1 MPWGRRATRRDDR
14 ATDAANLTTL
24 GSATDPVA
32 ASASAPSRLPGG
44 LEGDALVQGAA
55 GVESGS
61 DPVAASASAPSRLPG
76 GLEGDA
82 LVQGAA
88 GVESGSDPVAASA
101 SAPSRLPGG
110 LEGDALVQG
119 AAGVETGSL
128 GSRPPHA
135 ANLPT
140 LGSATD
146 PVAASASAPSR
157 LPGGFEGDAVGQA
170 AVGVESGSDP
180 VAASASAPSRLP
192 GGLEGDAL
200 TDPFVLQLAPDAAD
214 DRAAAAANL
223 PTLGSATDPVA
234 ASASAPS
241 RLPGGFEGDAVGQAA
256 VGVESGSDPVAASAS
271 APSRLPGGLEGDALL
286 APDAA
291 PAGERDAPTTGGG
304 SLPAGDF
311 ELPSLVMERA
321 VGAAKDLKRAFDA
334 VVNATN
340 LLPWE
345 GDDWLPLTKPV
356 FPPEIFWNVP
366 GISEGI
372 VVFTCC

>member
-1 MPWGRRATRRDDR
+1 MRQTTVLLMRQIYQHS
-14 ATDAANLTTL
+14 AAPPT
-24 GSATDPVA
+24 
-32 ASASAPSRLPGG
+32 RLPRRR
-44 LEGDALVQGAA
+44 AA

-82 LVQGAA
+82 LVQG
-88 GVESGSDPVAASA
+88 PRASRVG
-101 SAPSRLPGG
+101 PTRLPRRR
-110 LEGDALVQG
+110 LRLLVCLAVLRAMPWCRG
-119 AAGVETGSL
+119 PRA
-128 GSRPPHA
+128 SRPGDRAAAA

-146 PVAASASAPSR
+146 PVAVSASAPSR
-157 LPGGFEGDAVGQA
+157 LPGGFEGDALGQA

-234 ASASAPS
+234 VSASAPS

-271 APSRLPGGLEGDALL
+271 APSRLPGGLEGDALVQGPRASRPGLWDCASACRGREGRSHYRRGVL
-286 APDAA
+286 AC
-291 PAGERDAPTTGGG
+291 GR
-304 SLPAGDF
+304 F
-311 ELPSLVMERA
+311 
-321 VGAAKDLKRAFDA
+321 
-334 VVNATN
+334 
-340 LLPWE
+340 
-345 GDDWLPLTKPV
+345 
-356 FPPEIFWNVP
+356 
-366 GISEGI
+366 
-372 VVFTCC
+372 

>member
-14 ATDAANLTTL
+14 ATDAANLPTL

-110 LEGDALVQG
+110 LEGDALATVPLLRRICQHSQRHRPG
-119 AAGVETGSL
+119 CRVGVCAFSAAWRFEGDALGRRPWASRVGPTRLPRRRLRLLVCLAVLRATPWCRGRGVETGW
-128 GSRPPHA
+128 
-135 ANLPT
+135 LPMRQT
-140 LGSATD
+140 TVPLLRQICHTRSATD
-146 PVAASASAPSR
+146 PVAVSASAPSR

-200 TDPFVLQLAPDAAD
+200 VQGAA
-214 DRAAAAANL
+214 
-223 PTLGSATDPVA
+223 
-234 ASASAPS
+234 
-241 RLPGGFEGDAVGQAA
+241 
-256 VGVESGSDPVAASAS
+256 GVE
-271 APSRLPGGLEGDALL
+271 
-286 APDAA
+286 
-291 PAGERDAPTTGGG
+291 TG
-304 SLPAGDF
+304 
-311 ELPSLVMERA
+311 
-321 VGAAKDLKRAFDA
+321 
-334 VVNATN
+334 
-340 LLPWE
+340 
-345 GDDWLPLTKPV
+345 WLPMRLQRERGTLPLQ
-356 FPPEIFWNVP
+356 
-366 GISEGI
+366 EG
-372 VVFTCC
+372 CA

>member
-14 ATDAANLTTL
+14 ATDAANLPTL

-110 LEGDALVQG
+110 LEGDALTDPFVLQLVPD
-119 AAGVETGSL
+119 AAGD
-128 GSRPPHA
+128 RAAAA

-146 PVAASASAPSR
+146 PVAVSASAPSR
-157 LPGGFEGDAVGQA
+157 LPGGFEGDALGQA

-234 ASASAPS
+234 VSASAPS

-271 APSRLPGGLEGDALL
+271 APSRLPGGLEGDAL
-286 APDAA
+286 
-291 PAGERDAPTTGGG
+291 
-304 SLPAGDF
+304 
-311 ELPSLVMERA
+311 VQ
-321 VGAAKDLKRAFDA
+321 GAAG
-334 VVNATN
+334 VET
-340 LLPWE
+340 
-345 GDDWLPLTKPV
+345 GWLPMRLQRERGTLPLQ
-356 FPPEIFWNVP
+356 
-366 GISEGI
+366 EG
-372 VVFTCC
+372 VLACGRF

>member
-1 MPWGRRATRRDDR
+1 MRQTTVLLMRQIYQHS
-14 ATDAANLTTL
+14 AAPPT
-24 GSATDPVA
+24 
-32 ASASAPSRLPGG
+32 RLPRRR
-44 LEGDALVQGAA
+44 AA

-119 AAGVETGSL
+119 AAGVETGWFPMRQATVPLLRRICQHSAA
-128 GSRPPHA
+128 PP
-135 ANLPT
+135 T
-140 LGSATD
+140 
-146 PVAASASAPSR
+146 R
-157 LPGGFEGDAVGQA
+157 LPCRRLRLLGCLAVLRATPWGRRPWRR
-170 AVGVESGSDP
+170 EW

-234 ASASAPS
+234 VSASAPS

-271 APSRLPGGLEGDALL
+271 APSRLPGGLEGDAL
-286 APDAA
+286 
-291 PAGERDAPTTGGG
+291 
-304 SLPAGDF
+304 
-311 ELPSLVMERA
+311 VQ
-321 VGAAKDLKRAFDA
+321 GAAG
-334 VVNATN
+334 VET
-340 LLPWE
+340 
-345 GDDWLPLTKPV
+345 GWLPMRLQRERGTLPLQEGQG
-356 FPPEIFWNVP
+356 PCLREILSCRHSSWNARWVLRKILR
-366 GISEGI
+366 GRSMRL
-372 VVFTCC
+372 